1 MIELELMTKEELI
14 TECLRVGNMLT
25 AERKTVLELEMRIEA
40 AEPALTNESAYAVV
54 REGRQARIDGTPAK
68 YPSNSVLNVLY
79 IVGWVQE
86 DLRIALMRVDPIYR
100 AGQDRFKG
108 YQA

>member
-1 MIELELMTKEELI
+1 MIALELMTKEELI
-14 TECLRVGNMLT
+14 AECLRVGNMLT
-25 AERKTVLELEMRIEA
+25 AERKVVIELQKRIEA
-40 AEPALTNESAYAVV
+40 AGPALTNESAYTVV
-54 REGRQARIDGTPAK
+54 KEGQQARIDGTPAK
-68 YPSNSVLNVLY
+68 YPPLSVLNVLY

-86 DLRIALMRVDPIYR
+86 DLRIALMRVDPVYR